1 MEKEYISA
9 EDGAAAVPQE
19 ATAGRLYMNPKDHK
33 RPDPVTNIPPMRE
46 VVSGSGSNTEG
57 LSKIVTHYINPV
69 NKSQPSY
76 LEDTRHILAEI
87 RDINE
92 TLSPLPLNTRLVKN

>member
-1 MEKEYISA
+1 MLRMEPLT
-9 EDGAAAVPQE
+9 AAVPQE

-76 LEDTRHILAEI
+76 TTNLSRFILKVYTKI
-87 RDINE
+87 C
-92 TLSPLPLNTRLVKN
+92 L